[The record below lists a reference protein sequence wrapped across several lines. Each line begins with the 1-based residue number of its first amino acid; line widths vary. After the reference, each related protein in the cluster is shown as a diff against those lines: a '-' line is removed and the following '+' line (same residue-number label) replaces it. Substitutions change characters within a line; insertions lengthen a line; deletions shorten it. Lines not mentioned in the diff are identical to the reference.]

1 MVVKAGHPH
10 VDANG
15 AVAAPCLL
23 RWTFPSHTL
32 CGCADQLAEIF
43 SRDPPLYSK
52 PPGGSA
58 AVVSNGAAHHH
69 AQHQAQQQQQHMH
82 VGSPPTQQHGY
93 PQPQHQQVS
102 GFAAGSAEAA
112 QRWAQAQHQP
122 RRTGDGEA
130 EAGVHHHHHEARP
143 HLPSNGPEAAA
154 PPAATPAPPPPQP
167 PPPPP
172 PRPAGPPPEETF
184 RLAALEA
191 LTQRARECM
200 LAAASAESDDV
211 AALLDE
217 QRVLEDRRV
226 ALSAALAPLR
236 AEREGLEHH
245 VSALRAATAALDAW
259 LAENS
264 PRVPADLTAD
274 EALQAEDAW
283 GRQALT
289 AAAEDAAVEDTLY
302 VLAQGLEAGV
312 VPLEQYLRQVRALC
326 REQFFA
332 RATVLVVQAAR
343 AQRAAQ

>member
-1 MVVKAGHPH
+1 
-10 VDANG
+10 
-15 AVAAPCLL
+15 
-23 RWTFPSHTL
+23 
-32 CGCADQLAEIF
+32 
-43 SRDPPLYSK
+43 
-52 PPGGSA
+52 
-58 AVVSNGAAHHH
+58 
-69 AQHQAQQQQQHMH
+69 
-82 VGSPPTQQHGY
+82 
-93 PQPQHQQVS
+93 
-102 GFAAGSAEAA
+102 
-112 QRWAQAQHQP
+112 
-122 RRTGDGEA
+122 
-130 EAGVHHHHHEARP
+130 
-143 HLPSNGPEAAA
+143 
-154 PPAATPAPPPPQP
+154 
-167 PPPPP
+167 
-172 PRPAGPPPEETF
+172 
-184 RLAALEA
+184 
-191 LTQRARECM
+191 M